1 MKTTSTLTKSQSK
14 TFGPVYWKEKG
25 KQYKITANVR
35 YDDKCNNGHNSFA
48 ITTNIESSFSKQVW
62 SEESGGCCHEEI
74 AEHFPLL
81 APLIKWH
88 GTTSEWPLH
97 YIENTVYAAGDKDY
111 NGLAKGEFRHF
122 KSLGKLQNGG
132 VEGVPLWVLKVPQ
145 EIKSEIY
152 SHEKPKAVVVEWVA
166 YGTTG
171 KGKERD
177 FKAARNSAVWPEA
190 TDEELSAPDLEQKLL
205 ARLPALMEEFKLAV
219 ESLGFT
225 Y

>member
-14 TFGPVYWKEKG
+14 TFGPVYWEEKG
-25 KQYKITANVR
+25 KQYKITAAVR
-35 YDDKCNNGHNSFA
+35 YDDKCNNGHNTLS
-48 ITTNIESSFSKQVW
+48 ITADIKSSFLKQVW
-62 SEESGGCCHEEI
+62 SEEFGGCCHEEI

-88 GTTSEWPLH
+88 GTTSEGPLH
-97 YIENTVYAAGDKDY
+97 YISNAVYHAGDKDCH
-111 NGLAKGEFRHF
+111 GLRKGEFRQH
-122 KSLGKLQNGG
+122 KSLGKIQNGG
-132 VEGVPLWVLKVPQ
+132 GR
-145 EIKSEIY
+145 
-152 SHEKPKAVVVEWVA
+152 
-166 YGTTG
+166 TG
-171 KGKERD
+171 EGKERD
-177 FKAARNSAVWPEA
+177 FEAARSCAVWPDA

>member
-14 TFGPVYWKEKG
+14 TFGPVYWEEKG
-25 KQYKITANVR
+25 KQYKITAAVR

-48 ITTNIESSFSKQVW
+48 ITADIKSSFSKQVW

-88 GTTSEWPLH
+88 GTTSEGPLH
-97 YIENTVYAAGDKDY
+97 YISNAVYHAGDKDCH
-111 NGLAKGEFRHF
+111 GLRKGEFRQH
-122 KSLGKLQNGG
+122 KSLGKIQNGG
-132 VEGVPLWVLKVPQ
+132 VEGVPLW
-145 EIKSEIY
+145 EIKLPVKDTSY
-152 SHEKPKAVVVEWVA
+152 SHDKPQSILVEWKP
-166 YGTTG
+166 YGRTG
-171 KGKERD
+171 EGKERD
-177 FKAARNSAVWPEA
+177 FESARSCAVWPEA
-190 TDEELSAPDLEQKLL
+190 TNEELSAPDLEQKLL